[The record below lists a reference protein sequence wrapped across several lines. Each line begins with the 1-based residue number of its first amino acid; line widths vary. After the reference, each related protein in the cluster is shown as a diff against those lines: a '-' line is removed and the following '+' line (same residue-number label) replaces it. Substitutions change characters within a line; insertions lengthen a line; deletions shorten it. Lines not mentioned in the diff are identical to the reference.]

1 MKKKILNS
9 WDLENKFYFN
19 INSSRLKKIITHY
32 EIFKKS
38 INVKGSIVE
47 CEFSKE
53 IVLTDYCCLETC

>member
-47 CEFSKE
+47 YWSF
-53 IVLTDYCCLETC
+53 